1 MVCRKCGSAL
11 SNDQIICPFCGVMKS
26 KEQLDSS
33 SKIQRD
39 NSKDLKV
46 NLLSEKYGMEAIRY
60 EKKVN
65 SLNDKLIVFSFVWDF
80 FNFLFS
86 NGYYIFMIIG

>member
-65 SLNDKLIVFSFVWDF
+65 SLNDKLIVFLVLCGIFLIF
-80 FNFLFS
+80 FLVMVIIFL
-86 NGYYIFMIIG
+86 